1 MQMKWVKESLEGMT
15 TDVLVIGIYEG
26 TSALNDDVQRLDT
39 KLSGQIAEVIAEG
52 IFKGKEAQTETIFS
66 RGQVTAKRVV
76 LLGLGKEE
84 KLNGEVIRKAA
95 AQALKAAEKTKAV
108 TMAMPVLMKEGLDPR
123 EVGTYLAEGL
133 TMASYRFLA
142 YKKKKDDNDQEPTVQ
157 KVLLYG
163 QDEQVGEQIDKGLEE
178 GACLAQGVL
187 TARNLVNE
195 PPNVM
200 DPEAMVRKAEE
211 IAREAGMS
219 FEVLGREEMKNLNM
233 GCFLGVAGGSAK
245 SPKLVVMKY
254 EGNPDAKDE
263 IIGLVGKG
271 LTFDSGGISLKPGA
285 GMDEMKGD
293 MAGAAAVLGAME
305 ALGKLKPVANVLAV
319 VGLCENMPSGTA
331 YRPGDILTS
340 LNGKTVEILNTDA
353 EGRLVLADCLSY
365 AQQLGASRLVNVAT
379 LTGACVIAL
388 GNHASALVSNDEQW
402 QQSVVDAGKK
412 AGEACWPLPAY
423 DEYAEQ
429 LKSDVADLQNIGG
442 KEAGAITAGLFLR
455 AFVDDR
461 PWVHMDIAGTSYTK
475 KPKAYQSKG
484 GTGVAVRTLA
494 CLVNDWKHERV

>member
-1 MQMKWVKESLEGMT
+1 MNMQWVKESLEGIA
-15 TDVLVIGIYEG
+15 TDVLVIGLYEG
-26 TSALNDDVQRLDT
+26 ANSLNTQVQQLDL
-39 KLSGQIAEVIAEG
+39 KLSGHIADILAEG
-52 IFKGKEAQTETIFS
+52 IFKGKEGQTETVFS
-66 RGQVTAKRVV
+66 RGQIAAKRVV

-84 KLNGEVIRKAA
+84 KLDGEVIRKAA
-95 AQALKAAEKTKAV
+95 AQALKTADKTKAV
-108 TMAMPVLMKEGLDPR
+108 SMAMPAVIKDGLDPR
-123 EVGTYLAEGL
+123 EIGRCLAEGIS
-133 TMASYRFLA
+133 MASYRFLS
-142 YKKKKDDNDQEPTVQ
+142 YKKQDDDNGQASTVQ
-157 KVLLYG
+157 KVLFYG
-163 QDEQVGEQIDKGLEE
+163 LDETVGKQLEKGLEE
-178 GACLAQGVL
+178 GAVLAQGVM
-187 TARNLVNE
+187 TARTLVNE

-200 DPEAMVRKAEE
+200 DPEAMAKKAEE
-211 IAREAGMS
+211 IARKSGMTV
-219 FEVLGREEMKNLNM
+219 EVLGREEMKALHM
-233 GCFLGVAGGSAK
+233 GCFLGVTAGSARP
-245 SPKLVVMKY
+245 PKLVVMKY
-254 EGNPDAKDE
+254 EGNQAKKDD

-305 ALGKLKPVANVLAV
+305 VIGQLKPSVNVLAV

-340 LNGKTVEILNTDA
+340 MNGKTVEVLNTDA

-365 AQQLGASRLVNVAT
+365 AQQKGAARLVDVAT

-388 GNHASALVSNDEQW
+388 GNHASGLVSNDEEW

-412 AGEACWPLPAY
+412 AGEPCWPLPAFDAY
-423 DEYAEQ
+423 GEQ

-442 KEAGAITAGLFLR
+442 KEAGAITAGLFLK
-455 AFVDDR
+455 AFVEDR

-475 KPKAYQSKG
+475 KPKAYQVKG

-494 CLVNDWKHERV
+494 YLVNDWK

>member
-1 MQMKWVKESLEGMT
+1 MEMKWVKESLEGIA

-26 TSALNDDVQRLDT
+26 ENTLDST
-39 KLSGQIAEVIAEG
+39 IQKLDEKLSGQVAEIMTEG
-52 IFKGKEAQTETIFS
+52 IFKGKEGQTEMIFS
-66 RGQVTAKRVV
+66 KGSIAAKRVL

-84 KLNGEVIRKAA
+84 KLAGEVIRKVA

-108 TMAMPVLMKEGLDPR
+108 TMAMPVVTKEGTTPR
-123 EVGTYLAEGL
+123 EVGRCLAEGM
-133 TMASYRFLA
+133 TMANYRFLV
-142 YKKKKDDNDQEPTVQ
+142 YKKKEEDNGQEPTIQ
-157 KVLLYG
+157 KVLVYG
-163 QDEQVGEQIDKGLEE
+163 QDEANGAQVDMGLAE
-178 GACLAQGVL
+178 GIVLGQGVI
-187 TARNLVNE
+187 TARNMVNE

-200 DPEAMVRKAEE
+200 DPETMANKAEE
-211 IAREAGMS
+211 IARKAGMT
-219 FEVLGREEMKNLNM
+219 FEVLGREEMKDLNM
-233 GCFLGVAGGSAK
+233 GCFLGVTAGSVK
-245 SPKLVVMKY
+245 PPKLVAMKY
-254 EGNPDAKDE
+254 EGNPADKDE
-263 IIGLVGKG
+263 VIGLVGKG

-305 ALGKLKPVANVLAV
+305 AIGELKPRVNVLAV

-340 LNGKTVEILNTDA
+340 MNGKTVEVLNTDA
-353 EGRLVLADCLSY
+353 EGRLVLADCLYY
-365 AQQLGASRLVNVAT
+365 AQQKGASRLVDVAT

-388 GNHASALVSNDEQW
+388 GNHATGLVSNDEQW
-402 QQSVVDAGKK
+402 QQKVINAGKK
-412 AGEACWPLPAY
+412 SGESCWPLPAF

-484 GTGVAVRTLA
+484 GTGVAARTLA
-494 CLVNDWKHERV
+494 YLVNDWE

>member
-1 MQMKWVKESLEGMT
+1 MQMKWVKESLEGMK

-26 TSALNDDVQRLDT
+26 TSALIDDVQRLDT

-52 IFKGKEAQTETIFS
+52 IFKGKEGQTETIFS
-66 RGQVTAKRVV
+66 RGQITSKRVV
-76 LLGLGKEE
+76 LLGLGKKE
-84 KLNGEVIRKAA
+84 KLNGEVIRKSTAL
-95 AQALKAAEKTKAV
+95 ALKAAEKTKAV
-108 TMAMPVLMKEGLDPR
+108 TMAMPVVLQKGLDAR
-123 EVGTYLAEGL
+123 EVGRSLSEGL
-133 TMASYRFLA
+133 IMANYRFLS
-142 YKKKKDDNDQEPTVQ
+142 YKKKEDDGQEPTVQ
-157 KVLLYG
+157 NVFLYG
-163 QDEQVGEQIDKGLEE
+163 QDEHVGEQIDKGLEE
-178 GACLAQGVL
+178 GAYLAQGVM

-200 DPEAMVRKAEE
+200 DPEAMAQKAEE
-211 IAREAGMS
+211 IARKAGMT
-219 FEVLGREEMKNLNM
+219 FEVLGREEMKDLKM
-233 GCFLGVAGGSAK
+233 GCFLGVAAGSVK
-245 SPKLVVMKY
+245 PPKLVVMKY
-254 EGNPDAKDE
+254 EGNPDAQDDL
-263 IIGLVGKG
+263 IGLVGKG
-271 LTFDSGGISLKPGA
+271 LTFDSGGISLKPGG
-285 GMDEMKGD
+285 GMDEMKSD

-305 ALGKLKPVANVLAV
+305 AIGQMKPVANVLAV

-340 LNGKTVEILNTDA
+340 MNGKTVEILNTDA

-365 AQQLGASRLVNVAT
+365 AQQKGASRLVNVAT

-388 GNHASALVSNDEQW
+388 GNHASGLVSNDEQW

-412 AGEACWPLPAY
+412 AGEACWPLPAF

-494 CLVNDWKHERV
+494 YLVSDWNHERV